1 MSNKKRAKDWL
12 NQAKND
18 LKWAEESLKQGFFSQ
33 TCFISQQAA
42 EKAIKAIA
50 YHQEYD
56 VRGHSIAKIAQ
67 AIGINSEVEKAGKSL
82 DVFYISARYPDAL
95 PEGAPFEFFEV
106 EQASK
111 AIKDATIIIQKA
123 SAELGMLK

>member
-1 MSNKKRAKDWL
+1 MSSKKRAKDWL

-18 LKWAEESLKQGFFSQ
+18 LKWANESLKLGFYSQ
-33 TCFISQQAA
+33 TCFISQQAG
-42 EKAIKAIA
+42 EKAIKSIA
-50 YHQEYD
+50 YFQEYD

-95 PEGAPFEFFEV
+95 PDGAPFEFFEH

-111 AIKDATIIIQKA
+111 ALKDATIIIQKA
-123 SAELGMLK
+123 ETELGSV

>member
-1 MSNKKRAKDWL
+1 MNHKKRAKDWL
-12 NQAKND
+12 NQALND

-33 TCFISQQAA
+33 TCFISQQVG

-50 YHQEYD
+50 YHLEYD

-82 DVFYISARYPDAL
+82 DVYYISARYPDAL

-111 AIKDATIIIQKA
+111 AISDAKIITTRA
-123 SAELGMLK
+123 LFELESK